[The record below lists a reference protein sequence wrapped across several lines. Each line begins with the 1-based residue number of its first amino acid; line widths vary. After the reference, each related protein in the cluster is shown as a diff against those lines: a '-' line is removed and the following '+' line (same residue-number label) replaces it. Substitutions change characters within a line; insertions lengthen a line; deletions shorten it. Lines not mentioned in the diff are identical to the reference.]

1 MTPSFVKLTCLVEY
15 PDQYVDEYLKP
26 SEPITDLY
34 FPRHEIQRIIAA
46 DLSKDVAGVLVET
59 ILAANIARLG
69 SLHYSQVFRFAN
81 SEIKGVDKGIRGVM
95 GDVTDDLA
103 TRGWPTFTELSVQDV
118 ARWLYRI
125 PGFNHRDTQTN
136 LGRAMAAATYIITSQ
151 SSETTLDLVW
161 ALLGLEALYAHGNF
175 GLQQQLAEKTEA
187 FLGNRTTHKAAVSR
201 MYDFRSRFLH
211 GDIDLLYPHN
221 VHQQASRYDRF
232 QNQMFES
239 ENTAIAV
246 LFATLQ
252 RMCAEDRYEL
262 KFQYHVSNSS
272 DA

>member
-1 MTPSFVKLTCLVEY
+1 VEY

-26 SEPITDLY
+26 SDPTMDLY
-34 FPRHEIQRIIAA
+34 FPRDEVERMIAA

-69 SLHYSQVFRFAN
+69 SLHYSRVFRFAN
-81 SEIKGVDKGIRGVM
+81 NEIKGVDEGIRGIM

-103 TRGWPTFTELSVQDV
+103 TRGWPTFAELSVQEV
-118 ARWLYRI
+118 AQWLYRI

-136 LGRAMAAATYIITSQ
+136 LGRAVAAATHIITSR
-151 SSETTLDLVW
+151 SNETTLDLVW
-161 ALLGLEALYAHGNF
+161 ALLGLEALYTHGNF
-175 GLQQQLAEKTEA
+175 GLQQQLADKTEV
-187 FLGNRTTHKAAVSR
+187 FLGKRTTHKAAVSR

-239 ENTAIAV
+239 ESTAISV

-252 RMCAEDRYEL
+252 RMCVDDRYEL
-262 KFQYHVSNSS
+262 KFSYQVFDSS
-272 DA
+272 GD